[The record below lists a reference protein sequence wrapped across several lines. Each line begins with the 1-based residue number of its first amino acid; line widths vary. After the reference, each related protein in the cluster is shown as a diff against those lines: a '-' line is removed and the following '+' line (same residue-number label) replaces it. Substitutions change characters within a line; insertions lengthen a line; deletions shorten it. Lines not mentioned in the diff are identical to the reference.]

1 MAAETNDKDFEKY
14 KDYPKVID
22 QLNYIK
28 SIKETIARL
37 EDEAKINAQEELAS
51 QKSRLGYLKKQADET
66 KNIQKGVENVNK
78 SLTRLPKAVQKE
90 IGTLRTGGGVFL
102 DLAKEAL
109 ELQNRTLKT
118 GDEIGQLTDE
128 QRAVNQENASF
139 INTITDEML
148 TQAKAT
154 AEANESL
161 FGVSKISKKIEEIES
176 RRAELGDDITDKLI
190 TAVHRTETLAHKEER
205 LTEIKEGQKELY
217 EAAPESL
224 KSAIDFTKKL
234 GKAMTSGPAVAILLV
249 AAALAAGLE
258 SFMELDKAA
267 EDYRKTSGMTVKQTE
282 HLAHQ
287 AHEIEVSLRGAGV
300 ELKHIF
306 DVSNDLANVFGDMT
320 HFSTQTLAALGGI
333 QSRTGT
339 TSETAAKVQGIFEQV
354 AGVSGETA
362 ASLQMQ
368 VASLAQQGKVSPKEV
383 LEDIAENAEA
393 TSKFFKGDVNALKA
407 QVIQAHQLGTTLTKV
422 AKVAEDLLDF
432 EGGIED
438 ELVAAT
444 YVGGQFNL
452 SRARALAYEN
462 DLIGAQKE
470 TLKQLNQGVGF
481 KNQDLFTQKALA
493 KAANMSIE
501 DINKQLLMQEKLG
514 HLSGQEL
521 KDAEAAVSAGL
532 DLTNINEDQLKQ
544 KTDEFIKNQQISGQI
559 TDMSNQFKGIV
570 ATVGGALMPIFSA
583 LAPIITAALTPFK
596 WAAEAISFMIKHL
609 ETTVKIMGVFAGLA
623 LIIKG
628 AAIAKWYADLKDMII
643 IRRMYAMDKLRAI
656 TSQKI
661 AISSIWSGAGV
672 MGILG
677 LVVAAASIASMFAD
691 FGKAGDIMSPARGDG
706 KTRVSTKEGGLFELS
721 PNDDLVAAPGAV
733 SKMSKGGMVVSSNSD
748 SKYIA
753 LLGRVDTLMQKLTT
767 GGIMAHAYMD
777 TSKVTANV
785 ANNSNNNTRNN
796 FAFGQG

>member
-1 MAAETNDKDFEKY
+1 MAEKISQEERYKDFPEIIK
-14 KDYPKVID
+14 
-22 QLNYIK
+22 QLRI
-28 SIKETIARL
+28 I
-37 EDEAKINAQEELAS
+37 EDSN
-51 QKSRLGYLKKQADET
+51 
-66 KNIQKGVENVNK
+66 
-78 SLTRLPKAVQKE
+78 KE
-90 IGTLRTGGGVFL
+90 I
-102 DLAKEAL
+102 A
-109 ELQNRTLKT
+109 QY
-118 GDEIGQLTDE
+118 
-128 QRAVNQENASF
+128 QERR
-139 INTITDEML
+139 
-148 TQAKAT
+148 AKAT
-154 AEANESL
+154 AQEKIQIDNTIKAKKVAVVEARKELINQIELNKELTKFSKSFARYDKEVRENLTGASRGASVFSSINVEIIKEKIKQKGLANQDLEDSIEKVAHMQEQADATKEQAEAAAKAKGEAIFQNKFALKRNEL
-161 FGVSKISKKIEEIES
+161 ESKKTHYNEQQYKSLLANIDLEE
-176 RRAELGDDITDKLI
+176 KLFK
-190 TAVHRTETLAHKEER
+190 KEER
-205 LTEIKEGQKELY
+205 ILAIKEGQKELY

-224 KSAIDFTKKL
+224 RSGVDFAKKL
-234 GKAMTSGPAVAILLV
+234 AKSLMAGTLPLV
-249 AAALAAGLE
+249 LIAALLAAGLE
-258 SFMELDKAA
+258 SFLELDKAA

-300 ELKHIF
+300 ELKHVF
-306 DVSNDLANVFGDMT
+306 DVANDLANVFGDMT

-333 QSRTGT
+333 QARTGT

-501 DINKQLLMQEKLG
+501 DINKQLLMEEKLG

-596 WAAEAISFMIKHL
+596 WAAQAISYMIEHL
-609 ETTVKIMGVFAGLA
+609 ETTVKIMGVLAGLA

-628 AAIAKWYADLKDMII
+628 AAIAKYVADLKDMII
-643 IRRMYAMDKLRAI
+643 IRGMYAMDKLRSI

-661 AISSIWSGAGV
+661 AISSIWAGAGT
-672 MGILG
+672 MGIFG
-677 LVVAAASIASMFAD
+677 LVLAAASIASMFAD

>member
-1 MAAETNDKDFEKY
+1 MAEKISQEERYKDFPEIIK
-14 KDYPKVID
+14 
-22 QLNYIK
+22 QLRI
-28 SIKETIARL
+28 I
-37 EDEAKINAQEELAS
+37 EDSN
-51 QKSRLGYLKKQADET
+51 
-66 KNIQKGVENVNK
+66 
-78 SLTRLPKAVQKE
+78 KE
-90 IGTLRTGGGVFL
+90 I
-102 DLAKEAL
+102 A
-109 ELQNRTLKT
+109 QY
-118 GDEIGQLTDE
+118 
-128 QRAVNQENASF
+128 QERR
-139 INTITDEML
+139 
-148 TQAKAT
+148 AKAT
-154 AEANESL
+154 AQEKIQIDNTIKAKKVAVVEARKELINQIELNKELTKFSKSFARYDKEVRENLTGASRGASVFSSINVEIIKEKIKQKGLANQDLEDSIEKVAHMQEQADATKEQAEAAAKAKGEAIFQNKFALKRNEL
-161 FGVSKISKKIEEIES
+161 ESKKTHYNEQQYKSLLANIDLEE
-176 RRAELGDDITDKLI
+176 KLFK
-190 TAVHRTETLAHKEER
+190 KEER
-205 LTEIKEGQKELY
+205 ILAIKEGQKELY

-224 KSAIDFTKKL
+224 RSGVDFAKKL
-234 GKAMTSGPAVAILLV
+234 AKSLMAGTLPLV
-249 AAALAAGLE
+249 LIAALLAAGLE
-258 SFMELDKAA
+258 SFLELDKAA

-300 ELKHIF
+300 ELKHVF
-306 DVSNDLANVFGDMT
+306 DVANDLANVFGDMT
-320 HFSTQTLAALGGI
+320 HFSTKTLAALSGI
-333 QSRTGT
+333 QARTGT

-501 DINKQLLMQEKLG
+501 DINKQLLMEEKLG

-596 WAAEAISFMIKHL
+596 WAAQAISYMIEHL
-609 ETTVKIMGVFAGLA
+609 ETTVKIMGVLAGLA

-628 AAIAKWYADLKDMII
+628 AAIAKYVADLKDMII
-643 IRRMYAMDKLRAI
+643 IRGMYAMDKLRSI

-661 AISSIWSGAGV
+661 AISSIWAGAGT
-672 MGILG
+672 MGIFG
-677 LVVAAASIASMFAD
+677 LVLAAASIASMFAD

-785 ANNSNNNTRNN
+785 ENNSNNNTRNN

>member
-1 MAAETNDKDFEKY
+1 MAQSDEEKY
-14 KDYPKVID
+14 KGNEKVLK
-22 QLNYIK
+22 QLDVVKRKELELAEFKKAQKNLD
-28 SIKETIARL
+28 KETQESNKKWIEAKQANLNIEKQTLGYFKQQAQEAKKINDGFLGATKSFARL
-37 EDEAKINAQEELAS
+37 SSNVRKSLSENKSGGGAYLGILSDINTLEQAKFDLSDEQI
-51 QKSRLGYLKKQADET
+51 T
-66 KNIQKGVENVNK
+66 KNV
-78 SLTRLPKAVQKE
+78 
-90 IGTLRTGGGVFL
+90 
-102 DLAKEAL
+102 
-109 ELQNRTLKT
+109 
-118 GDEIGQLTDE
+118 
-128 QRAVNQENASF
+128 ENASF
-139 INTITDEML
+139 AKTITDSL
-148 TQAKAT
+148 LQQ
-154 AEANESL
+154 AEATETARAAL
-161 FGVSKISKKIEEIES
+161 FGQTKLEQKIEEIEQ
-176 RRAELGDDITDKLI
+176 RRAELGDTLTNKLI
-190 TAVHRTETLAHKEER
+190 HAVHLTEELEHKEER
-205 LTEIKEGQKELY
+205 LKEIKEGQKELY
-217 EAAPESL
+217 EAAPDSL
-224 KSAIDFTKKL
+224 KSAIGFAQKL
-234 GKAMTSGPAVAILLV
+234 GKAMLAGAGPIVLIASL
-249 AAALAAGLE
+249 LAAGLE
-258 SFMELDKAA
+258 SFLELDKAA

-300 ELKHIF
+300 ELKHVF
-306 DVSNDLANVFGDMT
+306 DVANDLANVFGDMT

-333 QSRTGT
+333 QARTGT

-501 DINKQLLMQEKLG
+501 DINKQLLMEEKLG

-544 KTDEFIKNQQISGQI
+544 KTDEFIKGQEI
-559 TDMSNQFKGIV
+559 AGQVTEMGNMFKSIV
-570 ATVGGALMPIFSA
+570 ATVGGALVPLFSA
-583 LAPIITAALTPFK
+583 IGPILEIAMKPIQLIASIINEVISNMYILLPLLLTMGARFLFSANAAGVLGYKLLWAQAKAVGTAIASIFTGQSILGPYGIPVAIAAVAGMLSMIGKAKNVGDLKMPAGQGPTVTTAEGAIYKGTKNDDVAMAPGITAQLDN
-596 WAAEAISFMIKHL
+596 AAKRNNGG
-609 ETTVKIMGVFAGLA
+609 GV
-623 LIIKG
+623 
-628 AAIAKWYADLKDMII
+628 
-643 IRRMYAMDKLRAI
+643 
-656 TSQKI
+656 S
-661 AISSIWSGAGV
+661 
-672 MGILG
+672 
-677 LVVAAASIASMFAD
+677 
-691 FGKAGDIMSPARGDG
+691 
-706 KTRVSTKEGGLFELS
+706 
-721 PNDDLVAAPGAV
+721 
-733 SKMSKGGMVVSSNSD
+733 VSSNSD
-748 SKYIA
+748 SKYMA

-767 GGIMAHAYMD
+767 GGIVAHAYMD

>member
-1 MAAETNDKDFEKY
+1 MAEKISQEERYKDFPEIIK
-14 KDYPKVID
+14 
-22 QLNYIK
+22 QLRI
-28 SIKETIARL
+28 I
-37 EDEAKINAQEELAS
+37 EDSN
-51 QKSRLGYLKKQADET
+51 
-66 KNIQKGVENVNK
+66 
-78 SLTRLPKAVQKE
+78 KE
-90 IGTLRTGGGVFL
+90 I
-102 DLAKEAL
+102 A
-109 ELQNRTLKT
+109 QY
-118 GDEIGQLTDE
+118 
-128 QRAVNQENASF
+128 QERR
-139 INTITDEML
+139 
-148 TQAKAT
+148 AKAT
-154 AEANESL
+154 AQEKIQIDNTIKAKKVAVVEARKELINQIELNKELTKFSKSFARYDKEVRENLTGASRGASVFSSINVEIIKEKIKQKGLANQDLEDSIEKVAHMQEQADATKEQAEAAAKAKGEAIFQNKFALKRNEL
-161 FGVSKISKKIEEIES
+161 ESKKTHYNEQQYKSLLANIDLEE
-176 RRAELGDDITDKLI
+176 KLFK
-190 TAVHRTETLAHKEER
+190 KEER
-205 LTEIKEGQKELY
+205 ILAIKEGQKELY

-224 KSAIDFTKKL
+224 RSGVDFAKKL
-234 GKAMTSGPAVAILLV
+234 AKSLMAGTLPLV
-249 AAALAAGLE
+249 LIAALLAAGLE
-258 SFMELDKAA
+258 SFLELDKAA

-300 ELKHIF
+300 ELKHVF
-306 DVSNDLANVFGDMT
+306 DVANDLANVFGDMT
-320 HFSTQTLAALGGI
+320 HFSTKTLAALSGI
-333 QSRTGT
+333 QARTGT

-501 DINKQLLMQEKLG
+501 DINKQLLMEEKLG

-596 WAAEAISFMIKHL
+596 WAAQAISYMIEHL
-609 ETTVKIMGVFAGLA
+609 ETTVKIMGVLAGLA

-628 AAIAKWYADLKDMII
+628 AAIAKYVADLKDMII
-643 IRRMYAMDKLRAI
+643 IRGMYAMDKLRSI

-661 AISSIWSGAGV
+661 AISSIWAGAGT
-672 MGILG
+672 MGIFG
-677 LVVAAASIASMFAD
+677 LVLAAASIASMFAD

>member
-1 MAAETNDKDFEKY
+1 MAAPTDDKDFEKY
-14 KDYPKVID
+14 KDYSKIID

-28 SIKETIARL
+28 SIKETINRL
-37 EDEAKINAQEELAS
+37 DGDAKIRAQSALAS
-51 QKSRLGYLKKQADET
+51 EKSKLGYLKKQADET
-66 KNIQKGVENVNK
+66 KGIQKGLEDVNK

-102 DLAKEAL
+102 DLAREAL

-128 QRAVNQENASF
+128 QRAANQENASF
-139 INTITDEML
+139 INTITEEML

-161 FGVSKISKKIEEIES
+161 FGASKISKKIEEIES
-176 RRAELGDDITDKLI
+176 RRAELGDDITDKLLEAI
-190 TAVHRTETLAHKEER
+190 ERTELLAHKEER

-224 KSAIDFTKKL
+224 RSAIDFTKKL
-234 GKAMTSGPAVAILLV
+234 GKAMASGPAVAILLV

-258 SFMELDKAA
+258 SFLELDKAA

-333 QSRTGT
+333 QARTGA

-501 DINKQLLMQEKLG
+501 DINKQLTMEEKLS
-514 HLSGQEL
+514 HLHGKDLE
-521 KDAEAAVSAGL
+521 DAEAAVKSGL
-532 DLTNINEDQLKQ
+532 DLTDIKDDQLKQ
-544 KTDEFIKNQQISGQI
+544 KTAEFIQNQKINGQI
-559 TDMSNQFKGIV
+559 TDMENKFKAIT
-570 ATVGGALMPIFSA
+570 AQVGGALVPIFEA
-583 LAPIITAALTPFK
+583 LAPILQAALYPVTLMAEGFNK
-596 WAAEAISFMIKHL
+596 IVGFVKEYSVISGIILGSMAAMYLIQKGIVLYQRSEAVLRLLNMKRAKTMVILNAMSNPARA
-609 ETTVKIMGVFAGLA
+609 VAGILA
-623 LIIKG
+623 ASLVVG
-628 AAIAKWYADLKDMII
+628 
-643 IRRMYAMDKLRAI
+643 
-656 TSQKI
+656 
-661 AISSIWSGAGV
+661 AISSMV
-672 MGILG
+672 
-677 LVVAAASIASMFAD
+677 
-691 FGKAGDIMSPARGDG
+691 GDVKSPAKG
-706 KTRVSTKEGGLFELS
+706 KTQVSTKEGGIFTLS
-721 PNDDLVAAPGAV
+721 PNDDLVAAPGAASKMDMV
-733 SKMSKGGMVVSSNSD
+733 SKMGKGGMAVSSNSD

-767 GGIMAHAYMD
+767 GGIVAHAYMD

>member
-1 MAAETNDKDFEKY
+1 MAEVKQSDFDKY
-14 KDYPKVID
+14 KNNPKIIK
-22 QLNYIK
+22 QLEKI
-28 SIKETIARL
+28 RDL
-37 EDEAKINAQEELAS
+37 EEQILNLQGDTAKELAGRHLAS
-51 QKSRLGYLKKQADET
+51 YKKTLGYLKLQATET
-66 KNIQKGVENVNK
+66 KKINKGLEDTYI
-78 SLTRLPKAVQKE
+78 SLARLPKTVQNQ
-90 IGTLRTGGGVFL
+90 IGALRKGGGIFL
-102 DLAKEAL
+102 DLTKEAL
-109 ELQNRTLKT
+109 ELENRTVTATGRKRRLKE
-118 GDEIGQLTDE
+118 DEIAQ
-128 QRAVNQENASF
+128 NKENASF
-139 INTITDEML
+139 INTITDGML
-148 TQAKAT
+148 TQAKST
-154 AEANESL
+154 AEAEDSL
-161 FGVSKISKKIEEIES
+161 FGRNKLSKKLEEIEL
-176 RRAELGDDITDKLI
+176 RRAELGDDMVHKLKE
-190 TAVHRTETLAHKEER
+190 AVEKTELLEQREER

-258 SFMELDKAA
+258 SFKELDKAA

-333 QSRTGT
+333 QARTGA

-501 DINKQLLMQEKLG
+501 DINKQLTMEEKLS
-514 HLSGQEL
+514 HLHGKDLE
-521 KDAEAAVSAGL
+521 DAEAAVKSGL
-532 DLTNINEDQLKQ
+532 DLTDIKDDQLKQ
-544 KTDEFIKNQQISGQI
+544 KTAEFIQNQKINGQI
-559 TDMSNQFKGIV
+559 TDMENKFKAIT
-570 ATVGGALMPIFSA
+570 AQVGGALVPIFEA
-583 LAPIITAALTPFK
+583 LAPILQAALYPVTLMAEGFNK
-596 WAAEAISFMIKHL
+596 IVGFVKEYSVISGIILGSMAAMYLIQKGIVLYQRSEAVLRLLNMKRAKTMVILNAMSNPARA
-609 ETTVKIMGVFAGLA
+609 VAGILA
-623 LIIKG
+623 ASLVVG
-628 AAIAKWYADLKDMII
+628 
-643 IRRMYAMDKLRAI
+643 
-656 TSQKI
+656 
-661 AISSIWSGAGV
+661 AISSMV
-672 MGILG
+672 
-677 LVVAAASIASMFAD
+677 
-691 FGKAGDIMSPARGDG
+691 GDVKSPAKG
-706 KTRVSTKEGGLFELS
+706 KTQVSTKEGGIFTLS
-721 PNDDLVAAPGAV
+721 PNDDLVAAPGAASKMDMV
-733 SKMSKGGMVVSSNSD
+733 SKMGKGGMAVSSNSD

-767 GGIMAHAYMD
+767 GGIVAHAYMD

>member
-1 MAAETNDKDFEKY
+1 MAEKISQEERYKDFPEIIKQLRIIEDSNKEIAQYQERRARASADEKRQIDNTI
-14 KDYPKVID
+14 KAKKVVVVEARKELIN
-22 QLNYIK
+22 QIELNKELTKFSK
-28 SIKETIARL
+28 SFARYDKEVRENLTGAARGASVFSSINVEIIKEKIKQKGLANQDL
-37 EDEAKINAQEELAS
+37 EDSIEKVAHMQEQADATKEQAEAAAKAKGEAIFQNKFALKRNELEAKRRHYSEEQYKSTLA
-51 QKSRLGYLKKQADET
+51 
-66 KNIQKGVENVNK
+66 NI
-78 SLTRLPKAVQKE
+78 
-90 IGTLRTGGGVFL
+90 
-102 DLAKEAL
+102 DLE
-109 ELQNRTLKT
+109 
-118 GDEIGQLTDE
+118 
-128 QRAVNQENASF
+128 
-139 INTITDEML
+139 
-148 TQAKAT
+148 
-154 AEANESL
+154 
-161 FGVSKISKKIEEIES
+161 
-176 RRAELGDDITDKLI
+176 
-190 TAVHRTETLAHKEER
+190 ETLFKKEER
-205 LTEIKEGQKELY
+205 ILAIKEGQKELY

-224 KSAIDFTKKL
+224 RSGVDFAKKL
-234 GKAMTSGPAVAILLV
+234 GKALMAGSLPLVLIASLL
-249 AAALAAGLE
+249 AAALE
-258 SFMELDKAA
+258 SFLELDKAA

-300 ELKHIF
+300 ELKHVF
-306 DVSNDLANVFGDMT
+306 DVANDLANVFGDMT
-320 HFSTQTLAALGGI
+320 HFSTKTLAALSGI
-333 QSRTGT
+333 QARTGT

-501 DINKQLLMQEKLG
+501 DINKQLLMEEKLG

-521 KDAEAAVSAGL
+521 KDAEAAVAAGL
-532 DLTNINEDQLKQ
+532 DLTNISEEQLKQ

-559 TDMSNQFKGIV
+559 TDMNNEFKGIV

-628 AAIAKWYADLKDMII
+628 AAIAKFLADQKDMIQL
-643 IRRMYAMDKLRAI
+643 RGMYAMDKLRAI
-656 TSQKI
+656 KNKQI
-661 AISSIWSGAGV
+661 AISSIWAGAGP
-672 MGILG
+672 MGIFG
-677 LVVAAASIASMFAD
+677 LVLAAASIASMFAD

-721 PNDDLVAAPGAV
+721 PNDDLIAAPGAV
-733 SKMSKGGMVVSSNSD
+733 SKMSKGGNAALPMMGGAFAGQAINILVSEMKQMRKD
-748 SKYIA
+748 FASKSTD
-753 LLGRVDTLMQKLTT
+753 V
-767 GGIMAHAYMD
+767 YMD

>member
-1 MAAETNDKDFEKY
+1 MAKSEEEKY
-14 KDYPKVID
+14 KGNEKVLK
-22 QLNYIK
+22 QLDVVK
-28 SIKETIARL
+28 RKELELTELKKAQKKLDKETQESNKKWIEQKEANLNKEKQTLGYFKQQAQEAKRIQDGFLGATKSFARL
-37 EDEAKINAQEELAS
+37 SSNVR
-51 QKSRLGYLKKQADET
+51 KSLSE
-66 KNIQKGVENVNK
+66 NK
-78 SLTRLPKAVQKE
+78 SSG
-90 IGTLRTGGGVFL
+90 GTYLGL
-102 DLAKEAL
+102 IAQINEL
-109 ELQNRTLKT
+109 EEKKF
-118 GDEIGQLTDE
+118 DISDE
-128 QRAVNQENASF
+128 QRAQNVENASF
-139 INTITDEML
+139 AKTITDSL
-148 TQAKAT
+148 LQQ
-154 AEANESL
+154 AEATETARAAL
-161 FGVSKISKKIEEIES
+161 FGQTKLEKKIEEIEQ
-176 RRAELGDDITDKLI
+176 RRKELGSDLADELIHAIHLAEKLEL
-190 TAVHRTETLAHKEER
+190 REER
-205 LTEIKEGQKELY
+205 LTEIKEAQKELY
-217 EAAPESL
+217 EEAPESL

-234 GKAMTSGPAVAILLV
+234 GKAMVSGPLVAIVLV

-258 SFMELDKAA
+258 SFKELDKSA
-267 EDYRKTSGMTVKQTE
+267 EDYRKTTGMTAKQTY
-282 HLAHQ
+282 HLAHD

-300 ELKHIF
+300 ELKHVF
-306 DVSNDLANVFGDMT
+306 DVANDLGNVFGDMT
-320 HFSTQTLAALGGI
+320 HFSQQTLGALASI
-333 QSRTGT
+333 QARTGT

-501 DINKQLLMQEKLG
+501 DINKQLTMEEKLS
-514 HLSGQEL
+514 HLHGKDLE
-521 KDAEAAVSAGL
+521 DAEAAVKSGL
-532 DLTNINEDQLKQ
+532 DLTDRKDDQLKQ
-544 KTDEFIKNQQISGQI
+544 KTAEFIQNQKINGQI
-559 TDMSNQFKGIV
+559 TDMENKFKAIT
-570 ATVGGALMPIFSA
+570 AQVGGALVPIFEA
-583 LAPIITAALTPFK
+583 LAPILQAALYPVTLMAEGFNK
-596 WAAEAISFMIKHL
+596 IVGFVKEYSVISGIILGSLAAMYLIQKGIVLYQRSEAVLRLLNIKRARTMVIL
-609 ETTVKIMGVFAGLA
+609 NAMSNPARAVAGILA
-623 LIIKG
+623 ASLVVG
-628 AAIAKWYADLKDMII
+628 
-643 IRRMYAMDKLRAI
+643 
-656 TSQKI
+656 
-661 AISSIWSGAGV
+661 AISSMV
-672 MGILG
+672 
-677 LVVAAASIASMFAD
+677 
-691 FGKAGDIMSPARGDG
+691 GDVKSPAKG
-706 KTRVSTKEGGLFELS
+706 KTQVSTKEGGIFTLS
-721 PNDDLVAAPGAV
+721 PNDDLVAAPGAASKMDMV
-733 SKMSKGGMVVSSNSD
+733 SKMGKGGMAVSSNSD

>member
-1 MAAETNDKDFEKY
+1 MAEKISQEERYKDFPEIIK
-14 KDYPKVID
+14 
-22 QLNYIK
+22 QLKI
-28 SIKETIARL
+28 I
-37 EDEAKINAQEELAS
+37 EDSN
-51 QKSRLGYLKKQADET
+51 
-66 KNIQKGVENVNK
+66 
-78 SLTRLPKAVQKE
+78 KE
-90 IGTLRTGGGVFL
+90 I
-102 DLAKEAL
+102 A
-109 ELQNRTLKT
+109 QY
-118 GDEIGQLTDE
+118 
-128 QRAVNQENASF
+128 QERR
-139 INTITDEML
+139 
-148 TQAKAT
+148 AKAT
-154 AEANESL
+154 AQEKIQIDNTIKAKKVAVVEARKELINQIELNKELTKFSKSFARYDKEVRENLTGASRGASVFSSINVEIIKEKIKQKGLANQDLEDSIEKVAHMQEQADATKEQAEAAAKAKGEAIFQNKFALKRNEL
-161 FGVSKISKKIEEIES
+161 ESKKTHYNEQQYKSLLANIDLEE
-176 RRAELGDDITDKLI
+176 KLFK
-190 TAVHRTETLAHKEER
+190 KEER
-205 LTEIKEGQKELY
+205 ILAIKEGQKELY

-224 KSAIDFTKKL
+224 RSGVDFAKKL
-234 GKAMTSGPAVAILLV
+234 AKSLMAGTLPLV
-249 AAALAAGLE
+249 LIAALLAAGLE
-258 SFMELDKAA
+258 SFLELDKAA

-300 ELKHIF
+300 ELKHVF
-306 DVSNDLANVFGDMT
+306 DVANDLANVFGDMT
-320 HFSTQTLAALGGI
+320 HFSTKTLAALSGI
-333 QSRTGT
+333 QARTGT

-501 DINKQLLMQEKLG
+501 DINKQLLMEEKLG

-596 WAAEAISFMIKHL
+596 WAAQAISYMIEHL
-609 ETTVKIMGVFAGLA
+609 ETTVKIMGVLAGLA

-628 AAIAKWYADLKDMII
+628 AAIAKYVADLKDMII
-643 IRRMYAMDKLRAI
+643 IRGMYAMDKLRSI

-661 AISSIWSGAGV
+661 AISSIWAGAGT
-672 MGILG
+672 MGIFG
-677 LVVAAASIASMFAD
+677 LVLAAASIASMFAD

>member
-1 MAAETNDKDFEKY
+1 MAKSEEEKY
-14 KDYPKVID
+14 KGNEKVLK
-22 QLNYIK
+22 QLDVVK
-28 SIKETIARL
+28 RKELELTELKKAQKKLDKETQESNKKWIEQKEANLNKEKQTLGYFKQQAQEAKRIQDGFLGATKSFARL
-37 EDEAKINAQEELAS
+37 SSNVR
-51 QKSRLGYLKKQADET
+51 KSLSE
-66 KNIQKGVENVNK
+66 NK
-78 SLTRLPKAVQKE
+78 SSG
-90 IGTLRTGGGVFL
+90 GTYLGL
-102 DLAKEAL
+102 IAQINEL
-109 ELQNRTLKT
+109 EEKKF
-118 GDEIGQLTDE
+118 DISDE
-128 QRAVNQENASF
+128 QRAQNVENASF
-139 INTITDEML
+139 AKTITDSL
-148 TQAKAT
+148 LQQ
-154 AEANESL
+154 AEATETARAAL
-161 FGVSKISKKIEEIES
+161 FGQTKLEKKIEEIEQ
-176 RRAELGDDITDKLI
+176 RRKELGSDLADELIHAIHLAEKLEL
-190 TAVHRTETLAHKEER
+190 REER
-205 LTEIKEGQKELY
+205 LTEIKEAQKELY
-217 EAAPESL
+217 EEAPESL

-234 GKAMTSGPAVAILLV
+234 GKAMVSGPLVAIVLV

-258 SFMELDKAA
+258 SFKELDKSA
-267 EDYRKTSGMTVKQTE
+267 EDYRKTTGMTAKQTY
-282 HLAHQ
+282 HLAHD

-300 ELKHIF
+300 ELKHVF
-306 DVSNDLANVFGDMT
+306 DVANDLGNVFGDMT
-320 HFSTQTLAALGGI
+320 HFSQQTLGALASI
-333 QSRTGT
+333 QARTGT

-501 DINKQLLMQEKLG
+501 DINKQLTMEEKLS
-514 HLSGQEL
+514 HLHGKDLE
-521 KDAEAAVSAGL
+521 DAEAAVKSGL
-532 DLTNINEDQLKQ
+532 DLTDIKDDQLKQ
-544 KTDEFIKNQQISGQI
+544 KTAEFIQNQKINGQI
-559 TDMSNQFKGIV
+559 TDMENKFKAIT
-570 ATVGGALMPIFSA
+570 AQVGGALVPIFEA
-583 LAPIITAALTPFK
+583 LAPILQAALYPVTLMAEGFNK
-596 WAAEAISFMIKHL
+596 IVGFVKEYSVISGIILGSLAAMYLIQKGIVLYQRSEAVLRLLNIKRARTMVIL
-609 ETTVKIMGVFAGLA
+609 NAMSNPARAVAGILA
-623 LIIKG
+623 ASLVVG
-628 AAIAKWYADLKDMII
+628 
-643 IRRMYAMDKLRAI
+643 
-656 TSQKI
+656 
-661 AISSIWSGAGV
+661 AISSMV
-672 MGILG
+672 
-677 LVVAAASIASMFAD
+677 
-691 FGKAGDIMSPARGDG
+691 GDVKSPAKG
-706 KTRVSTKEGGLFELS
+706 KTQVSTKEGGIFTLS
-721 PNDDLVAAPGAV
+721 PNDDLVAAPGAASKMDMV
-733 SKMSKGGMVVSSNSD
+733 SKMGKGGMAVSSNSD

>member
-1 MAAETNDKDFEKY
+1 MAEKISQEERYKDFPEIIKQLRIIEDSNKEIAQYQERRAKASAEEKRQ
-14 KDYPKVID
+14 ID
-22 QLNYIK
+22 N
-28 SIKETIARL
+28 SIKAKKLAVLEARKELINQIELNKELTKFSKSFARYDKEVRENLTGAARGASVFSSINVEIIKEKIKQKGLANQDL
-37 EDEAKINAQEELAS
+37 EDSIEKVAHMQEQADATKEQAEAAAKAKGEAIFQNKFALKRNELEAKRRHYSEEQYKSTLA
-51 QKSRLGYLKKQADET
+51 
-66 KNIQKGVENVNK
+66 NI
-78 SLTRLPKAVQKE
+78 
-90 IGTLRTGGGVFL
+90 
-102 DLAKEAL
+102 DLEEAL
-109 ELQNRTLKT
+109 FK
-118 GDEIGQLTDE
+118 
-128 QRAVNQENASF
+128 
-139 INTITDEML
+139 
-148 TQAKAT
+148 
-154 AEANESL
+154 
-161 FGVSKISKKIEEIES
+161 
-176 RRAELGDDITDKLI
+176 
-190 TAVHRTETLAHKEER
+190 KEER
-205 LTEIKEGQKELY
+205 ILAIKEGQKELY

-224 KSAIDFTKKL
+224 RSGVDFAKKL
-234 GKAMTSGPAVAILLV
+234 GKALMAGSLPLVLIASLL
-249 AAALAAGLE
+249 AAALE
-258 SFMELDKAA
+258 SFLELDKAA

-300 ELKHIF
+300 ELKHVF
-306 DVSNDLANVFGDMT
+306 DVANDLANVFGDMT
-320 HFSTQTLAALGGI
+320 HFSTKTLAALSGI
-333 QSRTGT
+333 QARTGT

-501 DINKQLLMQEKLG
+501 DINKQLLMEEKLG

-521 KDAEAAVSAGL
+521 KDAEAAVAAGL
-532 DLTNINEDQLKQ
+532 DLTNISEEQLKQ

-559 TDMSNQFKGIV
+559 TDMNNEFKGIV

-596 WAAEAISFMIKHL
+596 WAAEAISFMIEHL
-609 ETTVKIMGVFAGLA
+609 ETTVKIMGVLAGLA

-628 AAIAKWYADLKDMII
+628 AAIAKYLADLKDMVI
-643 IRRMYAMDKLRAI
+643 IRGMYAMDKLRSI

-661 AISSIWSGAGV
+661 AISSIWAGAGP
-672 MGILG
+672 MGIFG
-677 LVVAAASIASMFAD
+677 LVLAAASIASMFAD
-691 FGKAGDIMSPARGDG
+691 FGKAGDIMSPAKGDG

>member
-1 MAAETNDKDFEKY
+1 
-14 KDYPKVID
+14 
-22 QLNYIK
+22 
-28 SIKETIARL
+28 
-37 EDEAKINAQEELAS
+37 
-51 QKSRLGYLKKQADET
+51 
-66 KNIQKGVENVNK
+66 
-78 SLTRLPKAVQKE
+78 
-90 IGTLRTGGGVFL
+90 
-102 DLAKEAL
+102 
-109 ELQNRTLKT
+109 
-118 GDEIGQLTDE
+118 
-128 QRAVNQENASF
+128 
-139 INTITDEML
+139 
-148 TQAKAT
+148 
-154 AEANESL
+154 
-161 FGVSKISKKIEEIES
+161 
-176 RRAELGDDITDKLI
+176 
-190 TAVHRTETLAHKEER
+190 
-205 LTEIKEGQKELY
+205 
-217 EAAPESL
+217 
-224 KSAIDFTKKL
+224 
-234 GKAMTSGPAVAILLV
+234 
-249 AAALAAGLE
+249 
-258 SFMELDKAA
+258 
-267 EDYRKTSGMTVKQTE
+267 
-282 HLAHQ
+282 
-287 AHEIEVSLRGAGV
+287 
-300 ELKHIF
+300 
-306 DVSNDLANVFGDMT
+306 
-320 HFSTQTLAALGGI
+320 
-333 QSRTGT
+333 
-339 TSETAAKVQGIFEQV
+339 
-354 AGVSGETA
+354 
-362 ASLQMQ
+362 MQ

-501 DINKQLLMQEKLG
+501 DINKQLLMEEKLG

-596 WAAEAISFMIKHL
+596 WAAQAISYMIEHL
-609 ETTVKIMGVFAGLA
+609 ETTVKIMGVLAGLA

-628 AAIAKWYADLKDMII
+628 AAIAKYVADLKDMII
-643 IRRMYAMDKLRAI
+643 IRGMYAMDKLRSI

-661 AISSIWSGAGV
+661 AISSIWAGAGT
-672 MGILG
+672 MGIFG
-677 LVVAAASIASMFAD
+677 LVLAAASIASMFAD

>member
-1 MAAETNDKDFEKY
+1 MAEKISQEERYKDFPEIIKQLRIIEDSNKEIAQYQERRAKASAEEKRQ
-14 KDYPKVID
+14 ID
-22 QLNYIK
+22 N
-28 SIKETIARL
+28 SIKAKKLAVLEARKELINQIELNKELTKFSKSFARYDKEVRENLTGAARGASVFSSINVEIIKEKIKQKGLANQDL
-37 EDEAKINAQEELAS
+37 EDSIEKVAHMQEQADATKEQAEAAAKAKGEAIFQNKFALKRNELEAKRRHYSEEQYKSTLA
-51 QKSRLGYLKKQADET
+51 
-66 KNIQKGVENVNK
+66 NI
-78 SLTRLPKAVQKE
+78 
-90 IGTLRTGGGVFL
+90 
-102 DLAKEAL
+102 DLEEAL
-109 ELQNRTLKT
+109 FK
-118 GDEIGQLTDE
+118 
-128 QRAVNQENASF
+128 
-139 INTITDEML
+139 
-148 TQAKAT
+148 
-154 AEANESL
+154 
-161 FGVSKISKKIEEIES
+161 
-176 RRAELGDDITDKLI
+176 
-190 TAVHRTETLAHKEER
+190 KEER
-205 LTEIKEGQKELY
+205 ILAIKEGQKELY

-224 KSAIDFTKKL
+224 RSGVDFAKKL
-234 GKAMTSGPAVAILLV
+234 GKALMAGSLPLVLIASLL
-249 AAALAAGLE
+249 AAALE
-258 SFMELDKAA
+258 SFLELDKAA

-300 ELKHIF
+300 ELKHVF
-306 DVSNDLANVFGDMT
+306 DVANDLANVFGDMT
-320 HFSTQTLAALGGI
+320 HFSTKTLAALSGI
-333 QSRTGT
+333 QARTGT

-501 DINKQLLMQEKLG
+501 DINKQLLMEEKLG

-532 DLTNINEDQLKQ
+532 DLTNINEEQLKQ

-559 TDMSNQFKGIV
+559 TDMNNEFKGIV

-596 WAAEAISFMIKHL
+596 WAAEAISFMIEHL
-609 ETTVKIMGVFAGLA
+609 ETTVKIMGILAGLA

-628 AAIAKWYADLKDMII
+628 AAIAKYVADLKDMVI
-643 IRRMYAMDKLRAI
+643 IRGMYAMDKLRSI

-661 AISSIWSGAGV
+661 AISSIWAGAGP
-672 MGILG
+672 MGIFG
-677 LVVAAASIASMFAD
+677 LVLAAASIASMFAD
-691 FGKAGDIMSPARGDG
+691 FGKAGDIMSPAKGDG

>member
-1 MAAETNDKDFEKY
+1 MASKDDNKRIDKNQSVIKHLKEEGKLITANAKTSAKVADDAAKEADDAAKKQKQHDKD
-14 KDYPKVID
+14 
-22 QLNYIK
+22 LL
-28 SIKETIARL
+28 RL
-37 EDEAKINAQEELAS
+37 EKARAK
-51 QKSRLGYLKKQADET
+51 
-66 KNIQKGVENVNK
+66 ENEHIRKESDGILK
-78 SLTRLPKAVQKE
+78 SLTRMPKEVQASLGK
-90 IGTLRTGGGVFL
+90 TSKGGGLYL
-102 DLAKEAL
+102 DIATDIVQLEQKRAGLSKE
-109 ELQNRTLKT
+109 QVDKN
-118 GDEIGQLTDE
+118 I
-128 QRAVNQENASF
+128 ENASF
-139 INTITDEML
+139 
-148 TQAKAT
+148 AT
-154 AEANESL
+154 NILDKYKESAVEANKTKMSL
-161 FGVSKISKKIEEIES
+161 FGQTEAEKQLAEIEA
-176 RRAELGDDITDKLI
+176 RRDELGESMVHKLKEAI
-190 TAVHRTETLAHKEER
+190 EATEILEQKTER
-205 LTEIKEGQKELY
+205 LTEIQHAGKELY
-217 EAAPESL
+217 EDAPESL

-234 GKAMTSGPAVAILLV
+234 GKAMASGPLVAIVLV

-258 SFMELDKAA
+258 SFKELDKAA

-287 AHEIEVSLRGAGV
+287 AHEIEVAYRGAGV

-320 HFSTQTLAALGGI
+320 HFSTATYAALGGI
-333 QSRTGT
+333 QARTGA

-438 ELVAAT
+438 ELLAAT

-501 DINKQLLMQEKLG
+501 DINKQLTMEEKLS
-514 HLSGQEL
+514 HLHGKDLE
-521 KDAEAAVSAGL
+521 DAEAAVKSGL
-532 DLTNINEDQLKQ
+532 DLTDIKDDQLKQ
-544 KTDEFIKNQQISGQI
+544 KTAEFIQNQKINGQI
-559 TDMSNQFKGIV
+559 TDMENKFKAIT
-570 ATVGGALMPIFSA
+570 AQVGGALVPIFEA
-583 LAPIITAALTPFK
+583 LAPILQAALYPVTLMAEGFNK
-596 WAAEAISFMIKHL
+596 IVGFVKEYSVISGIILGSMAALYLIQKGIVLYQRREAVLRLLNMKRAKTMVILNAMSNPAKA
-609 ETTVKIMGVFAGLA
+609 VAGILA
-623 LIIKG
+623 ASLVVG
-628 AAIAKWYADLKDMII
+628 
-643 IRRMYAMDKLRAI
+643 
-656 TSQKI
+656 
-661 AISSIWSGAGV
+661 AISSMV
-672 MGILG
+672 
-677 LVVAAASIASMFAD
+677 
-691 FGKAGDIMSPARGDG
+691 GDVKSPAKG
-706 KTRVSTKEGGLFELS
+706 KTQVSTKEGGIFTLS
-721 PNDDLVAAPGAV
+721 PNDDLVAAPGAASKMDMV
-733 SKMSKGGMVVSSNSD
+733 SKMGKGGMAVSSNSD

-767 GGIMAHAYMD
+767 GGIVAHAYMD

>member
-1 MAAETNDKDFEKY
+1 MAEKISQEERYKDFPEIIK
-14 KDYPKVID
+14 
-22 QLNYIK
+22 QLRI
-28 SIKETIARL
+28 I
-37 EDEAKINAQEELAS
+37 EDSN
-51 QKSRLGYLKKQADET
+51 
-66 KNIQKGVENVNK
+66 
-78 SLTRLPKAVQKE
+78 KE
-90 IGTLRTGGGVFL
+90 I
-102 DLAKEAL
+102 A
-109 ELQNRTLKT
+109 QY
-118 GDEIGQLTDE
+118 
-128 QRAVNQENASF
+128 QERR
-139 INTITDEML
+139 
-148 TQAKAT
+148 AKAT
-154 AEANESL
+154 AQEKIQIDNTIKAKKVAVVEARKELINQIELNKELTKFSKSFARYDKEVRENLTGASRGASVFSSINVEIIKEKIKQKGLANQDLEDSIEKVAHMQEQADATKEQAEAAAKAKGEAIFQNKFALKRNEL
-161 FGVSKISKKIEEIES
+161 ESKKTHYNEQQYKSLLANIDLEE
-176 RRAELGDDITDKLI
+176 KLFK
-190 TAVHRTETLAHKEER
+190 KEER
-205 LTEIKEGQKELY
+205 ILAIKEGQKELY

-224 KSAIDFTKKL
+224 RSGVDFAKKL
-234 GKAMTSGPAVAILLV
+234 AKSLMAGTLPLV
-249 AAALAAGLE
+249 LIAALLAAGLE
-258 SFMELDKAA
+258 SFLELDKAA

-300 ELKHIF
+300 ELKHVF
-306 DVSNDLANVFGDMT
+306 DVANDLANVFGDMT
-320 HFSTQTLAALGGI
+320 HFSTKTLAALSGI
-333 QSRTGT
+333 QARTGT

-596 WAAEAISFMIKHL
+596 WAAQAISYMIEHL
-609 ETTVKIMGVFAGLA
+609 ETTVKIMGVLAGLA

-628 AAIAKWYADLKDMII
+628 AAIAKYVADLKDMII
-643 IRRMYAMDKLRAI
+643 IRGMYAMDKLRSI

-661 AISSIWSGAGV
+661 AISSIWAGAGT
-672 MGILG
+672 MGIFG
-677 LVVAAASIASMFAD
+677 LVLAAASIASMFAD